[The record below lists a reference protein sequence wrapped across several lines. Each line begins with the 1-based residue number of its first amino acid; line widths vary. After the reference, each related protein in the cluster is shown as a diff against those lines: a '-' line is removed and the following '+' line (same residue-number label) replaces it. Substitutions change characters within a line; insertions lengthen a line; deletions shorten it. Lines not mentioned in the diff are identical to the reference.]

1 MAKTTKEELSLIKK
15 ESDDLLKLIL
25 KKSGMSYNRFLDIS
39 KREYILANLDMIT
52 PAEKKQFKH
61 IVL

>member
-15 ESDDLLKLIL
+15 EGDELLKLIL

-39 KREYILANLDMIT
+39 KREYIMANLDMIT
-52 PAEKKQFKH
+52 PAEKTQFKH
-61 IVL
+61 IAL